1 MTSSG
6 AARHLLPQGEKGLLR
21 RGCGQYKSREGKDM
35 TASMAMIQPNK
46 KNALEEAQT
55 ILSECE
61 QKNIPTKD
69 AIYQRLNA
77 AVSKKE
83 FNEKD
88 FLKITAHP
96 QCPVH
101 VLTWYLD
108 VKSSQSPDK
117 ENKQIVLREIL
128 HRAVESNLAIIDIIV
143 KHKNF
148 GWSKNISNIVQ
159 AAIQLPEQKILR
171 KLLEANI
178 PCANGSYYNYSAA
191 MEAWILFYN
200 KKINATQRVKVLK
213 EISSFFSQQGKR
225 MLYSTFDLVEAIRN
239 HWQEVLMEMKFEIE
253 EYKHIDIAT
262 VDDFFT
268 DTQFAFERVNVDSL
282 GDYPRFPVKPLEFAA
297 RYANDATMDLVLS
310 GKPPHLHY
318 GDPCKPRF
326 IALMIAIYFENKS
339 NVIKLLAAYP
349 DYDLREDKEFIERL
363 SAKRARDSNDRWVIR
378 NYVGARMAAFDN
390 NVALEENYLNAT
402 TRVSESDN
410 YYTSLREIQPEYFT
424 LPRPKKPVD
433 RYASMPMPND
443 EKDFKAD
450 AKTSTTTSAAS
461 TVVAVSAATS
471 FASIEKQPSWPTLF
485 YHEVQEGNP
494 AVISSLIL
502 APAVF

>member
-1 MTSSG
+1 
-6 AARHLLPQGEKGLLR
+6 
-21 RGCGQYKSREGKDM
+21 M
-35 TASMAMIQPNK
+35 TASMVMIQPSK
-46 KNALEEAQT
+46 KNALDEAKA

-77 AVSKKE
+77 AVGKKA
-83 FNEKD
+83 FDEKD

-117 ENKQIVLREIL
+117 ENKQLVLREIL
-128 HRAVESNLAIIDIIV
+128 YRAVENNLAIIDIIV

-148 GWSKNISNIVQ
+148 GWSKNISDIVQ

-171 KLLEANI
+171 ALLEANI
-178 PCANGSYYNYSAA
+178 PANGSHFYHSAA
-191 MEAWILFYN
+191 MEAWVLFIN

-225 MLYSTFDLVEAIRN
+225 MLYSTFDLAEAIRN

-363 SAKRARDSNDRWVIR
+363 FAKRAYNSDTRWVIR

-424 LPRPKKPVD
+424 LPRPKKPVN
-433 RYASMPMPND
+433 RYASMPIPND

-450 AKTSTTTSAAS
+450 AKTGTTTLTAS
-461 TVVAVSAATS
+461 ITTAVSAATS
-471 FASIEKQPSWPTLF
+471 FASIEKHPSWPTLF

-494 AVISSLIL
+494 AVVSSLAL
-502 APAVF
+502 SPSVL